1 MSLNYPVAE
10 MTAEMGERYRSIAMA
25 NYEFWK
31 ATCSAEDAQKAK
43 DQNNA
48 LKENPAA
55 IAEVMAE
62 IASDFASCDTDGDS
76 RLNLEEYRAFLA
88 AAKARADAKGQWYSR
103 PDTYA
108 EDTYALYNGMNPECD
123 GFTHEQWMSYMGK
136 FMAIYRE
143 IAAADGQQ
151 V

>member
-1 MSLNYPVAE
+1 
-10 MTAEMGERYRSIAMA
+10 
-25 NYEFWK
+25 
-31 ATCSAEDAQKAK
+31 
-43 DQNNA
+43 
-48 LKENPAA
+48 
-55 IAEVMAE
+55 MAE

-103 PDTYA
+103 PATYA